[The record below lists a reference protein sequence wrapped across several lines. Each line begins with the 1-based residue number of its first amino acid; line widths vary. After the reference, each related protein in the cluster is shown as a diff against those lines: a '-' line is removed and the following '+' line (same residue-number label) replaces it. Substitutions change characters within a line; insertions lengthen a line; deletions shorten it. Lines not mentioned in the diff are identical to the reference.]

1 MPGSKYMSDDSS
13 KSETPISIFRYL
25 WLVHVLLH
33 MPERRK
39 HNRIAFGRPSKIY
52 MILCDVTVVH
62 ASRKLSIDI
71 VIMKVPGPSKR
82 HTEIGIQR
90 VSTPE
95 SSSTT
100 FDFNMIQPT
109 NNTRS
114 FVSVEANSKREVC
127 DNAELTPAVIDSRLG
142 AEIVAL

>member
-1 MPGSKYMSDDSS
+1 MIRASLKRRLVSS
-13 KSETPISIFRYL
+13 VVSV
-25 WLVHVLLH
+25 WVDALLH
-33 MPERRK
+33 VPKRRK

-52 MILCDVTVVH
+52 MILCDVTIVH
-62 ASRKLSIDI
+62 TSRKLSIDI
-71 VIMKVPGPSKR
+71 IVMKVPRSSKR

-95 SSSTT
+95 SSTTT
-100 FDFNMIQPT
+100 FNFNMIQPT

-114 FVSVEANSKREVC
+114 FVSVETNSKREVG